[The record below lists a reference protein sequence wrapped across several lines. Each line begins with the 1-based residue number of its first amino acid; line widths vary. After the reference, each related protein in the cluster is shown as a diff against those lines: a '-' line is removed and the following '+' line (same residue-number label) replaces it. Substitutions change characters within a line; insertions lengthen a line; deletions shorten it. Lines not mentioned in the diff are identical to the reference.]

1 MSYWTF
7 RVYINGKGANEI
19 EGWLGRLSPK
29 LRAKIRTRF
38 SYLAATRIWIKKYA
52 EKLKGYEN
60 IIEIK
65 ITYQNIQYRPLG
77 CCGPRLR
84 EFTLLIPAIEKGSEF
99 EPKYA
104 PITAKNRC
112 TLIHQDRRYVG
123 EYY

>member
-7 RVYINGKGANEI
+7 KVYICEDGANEI
-19 EGWLGRLSPK
+19 EGWLADLPPK
-29 LRAKIRTRF
+29 VRAKIRARF
-38 SYLAATRIWIKKYA
+38 SYLAITRIWIKKYA

-77 CCGPRLR
+77 CCGPGPR
-84 EFTLLIPAIEKGSEF
+84 EFTLLMPAKERGNEF
-99 EPKYA
+99 EPKNA
-104 PITAKNRC
+104 PISAQKRC
-112 TLIHQDRRYVG
+112 KLIHQDRRYVG